1 MNKNFSWPNDSKLAI
16 SMVVNVEE
24 GAEENINDGDLRP
37 DPVDELQVVMK
48 KGRNYGNETNYQY
61 GIKAGAPRILKLLS
75 DFNIKATFT
84 SAALALERA
93 PKLAK
98 AIVNNQHEICA
109 HGYRWSHQHWM
120 DQKTERAFIRKAKE
134 SIKQTCGKYPL
145 GWLSRYVLTENTRKI
160 LIEEGYSYHMDDYSD
175 DFPRWEIIEKGAI
188 IISPYALDTN
198 DMKMW
203 IDPAFTP
210 DNWCKYLIDTFDWL
224 YEESNQTSP
233 KIMSVGLHLRI
244 AGRPGRMN
252 ALKKFLDHVKNRKG
266 VWFGTRL
273 EIAEAFAKQIPNPLK

>member
-98 AIVNNQHEICA
+98 AIVNKYTPSPKFFDFET
-109 HGYRWSHQHWM
+109 SL
-120 DQKTERAFIRKAKE
+120 FIRT
-134 SIKQTCGKYPL
+134 IK
-145 GWLSRYVLTENTRKI
+145 
-160 LIEEGYSYHMDDYSD
+160 YSKTLV
-175 DFPRWEIIEKGAI
+175 F
-188 IISPYALDTN
+188 
-198 DMKMW
+198 
-203 IDPAFTP
+203 
-210 DNWCKYLIDTFDWL
+210 CK
-224 YEESNQTSP
+224 P
-233 KIMSVGLHLRI
+233 
-244 AGRPGRMN
+244 
-252 ALKKFLDHVKNRKG
+252 
-266 VWFGTRL
+266 
-273 EIAEAFAKQIPNPLK
+273 